1 MESIEA
7 TSVPVA
13 TPEPVQSK
21 PDETVHRS
29 LLHPELRLS
38 RRQKQVLG
46 LVGIKEPVT
55 EKQAQRNKVAGE
67 RLKAFHATRKK
78 LKAESEAEK
87 QRQFESDAKVRVG
100 SQKKRDPH
108 GRIRIKR
115 PAPPIEY
122 ESSSSSDEEI
132 RRKAKKVSK
141 TAKALE
147 KLDDTI
153 SRVAKVAIPTNPYLE
168 AMMHRHF

>member
-1 MESIEA
+1 MESVEA
-7 TSVPVA
+7 NAAPVA
-13 TPEPVQSK
+13 TSEPVQSK

-46 LVGIKEPVT
+46 LVGVKEPVT

-87 QRQFESDAKVRVG
+87 QRQFETDAKVRVG
-100 SQKKRDPH
+100 SQKKRDPP
-108 GRIRIKR
+108 GRVRIKR

-122 ESSSSSDEEI
+122 ESSSSDEEI

>member
-1 MESIEA
+1 MESAEA
-7 TSVPVA
+7 VPVPVA
-13 TPEPVQSK
+13 TVEPVQPK
-21 PDETVHRS
+21 PDETIHRS

-67 RLKAFHATRKK
+67 RLKSFHAARKK
-78 LKAESEAEK
+78 LKAEGEAEK
-87 QRQFESDAKVRVG
+87 QRQFESGARVRVAA
-100 SQKKRDPH
+100 QKQRDPA
-108 GRIRIKR
+108 GRVRIKR

-122 ESSSSSDEEI
+122 ESSSSDEEI

-153 SRVAKVAIPTNPYLE
+153 SRVAKVVVPMNPYLD
-168 AMMHRHF
+168 AMMRRQF